1 MTNEFLYIGVLLITA
16 GAVTWIYFPGSPF
29 KRYLLKIRNTSN
41 RARTEDA
48 LKHFFDCEER
58 HLTGTSDSLAG
69 FLNTSRDRAALV
81 ISRLQENKLIEAER
95 DGIYRLSQQGRS
107 YALRVI
113 RTHRLWERYL
123 ADETGTDQM
132 AWHYLAEKKEH
143 QLSSDETDALA
154 ARLGN
159 PMFDPHGDPIPMKDG
174 EIPRRKGFTL
184 SELPVMDTGQIIHI
198 EDEPEIIYS
207 QIVAVGLYSGMHVRM
222 ISSDS
227 ERIRFEANGEEI
239 VLSPQIAGNITVSAL
254 GFNEFIPDEYISLA
268 SLKVGETCRVIS
280 IAKALRGQ
288 QRRRLMDLGVVP
300 GSIIE
305 VKFSSSSEDPRAY
318 SIRGALIALR
328 KEHASLIYVEKTGV
342 KDNG

>member
-1 MTNEFLYIGVLLITA
+1 MSEFLYIGVLLITA
-16 GAVTWIYFPGSPF
+16 GAVSWIYFPNSPLR
-29 KRYLLKIRNTSN
+29 KYLLKNRNTSN

-48 LKHFFDCEER
+48 LKHFYDCEER
-58 HLTGTSDSLAG
+58 HLTGTTDSLAG
-69 FLNTSRDRAALV
+69 FLNISRDKAALV
-81 ISRLQENKLIEAER
+81 ISRLRENRLIEAER
-95 DGIYRLSQQGRS
+95 DGIYRLTQQGRS

-132 AWHYLAEKKEH
+132 TWHHLAEEKEH

-154 ARLGN
+154 AKLGN

-174 EIPRRKGFTL
+174 EVPQRKGFNLTQ
-184 SELPVMDTGQIIHI
+184 LPVMETGQIIHI

-207 QIVAVGLYSGMHVRM
+207 QIVAVGLYPGMHVRM

-239 VLSPQIAGNITVSAL
+239 VLSPQIAGNITVAAL
-254 GFNEFIPDEYISLA
+254 AFDEVIPEEYIALSSL
-268 SLKVGETCRVIS
+268 SVGETCKVIG
-280 IAKALRGQ
+280 IAKALRGK

-305 VKFSSSSEDPRAY
+305 VKFSSAAEDPRAY

-328 KEHASLIYVEKTGV
+328 REHASLIFVEKIRI
-342 KDNG
+342 

>member
-1 MTNEFLYIGVLLITA
+1 MTSELLYIGVLLITA
-16 GAVTWIYFPGSPF
+16 GAVSWIYFPNSF
-29 KRYLLKIRNTSN
+29 LKRYLLKNRDTSY
-41 RARTEDA
+41 RIRTEDA

-58 HLTGTSDSLAG
+58 HLTGTLDSLAG
-69 FLNTSRDRAALV
+69 FLNISRDKAAMV

-132 AWHYLAEKKEH
+132 TWHYLAEKKEH
-143 QLSSDETDALA
+143 QLSSDETDELA
-154 ARLGN
+154 AKLGN

-174 EIPRRKGFTL
+174 EIPQRKGFTL
-184 SELPVMDTGQIIHI
+184 AELPVLETAQIIHI

-207 QIVAVGLYSGMHVRM
+207 QIVAVGLYPGIHIRM
-222 ISSDS
+222 ISSDKD
-227 ERIRFEANGEEI
+227 RIRFEANGEEI

-254 GFNEFIPDEYISLA
+254 AFNEVIPEEYISLA
-268 SLKVGETCRVIS
+268 SLQVGETCRVIS
-280 IAKALRGQ
+280 IAKAMRGQ
-288 QRRRLMDLGVVP
+288 QRRRLMDLGIVP
-300 GSIIE
+300 GSVIE
-305 VKFSSSSEDPRAY
+305 VKFSSSSHDPRAY

-328 KEHASLIYVEKTGV
+328 KEHTSLIYVEKAGV
-342 KDNG
+342 

>member
-1 MTNEFLYIGVLLITA
+1 MATEFFYIGVLLFTA
-16 GAVTWIYFPGSPF
+16 GAVSWIYFPNSPM

-58 HLTGTSDSLAG
+58 HLTGTLDSLAG
-69 FLNTSRDRAALV
+69 FLNMSRDKAAMV

-132 AWHYLAEKKEH
+132 TWHYLAEEKEH
-143 QLSSDETDALA
+143 ELSSDETDALA

-174 EIPRRKGFTL
+174 EIPQRKGFSLT
-184 SELPVMDTGQIIHI
+184 ELPVMETGQIIHI

-207 QIVAVGLYSGMHVRM
+207 QIVAVGLYPGMHVRM
-222 ISSDS
+222 ISSDR

-239 VLSPQIAGNITVSAL
+239 ILSPQIAGNITVAPL
-254 GFNEFIPDEYISLA
+254 GFNEIVPEAYISLA
-268 SLKVGETCRVIS
+268 SLNVGETCRVIG

-300 GSIIE
+300 GSLIE
-305 VKFSSSSEDPRAY
+305 VKFSSASQDPRAY

-328 KEHASLIYVEKTGV
+328 KEHASLIYVEK
-342 KDNG
+342 NGE